1 MSQPR
6 LFTPISLRS
15 VTSKNRIVIS
25 PMCQYS
31 AEDGMAND
39 WHLIHLGKFAQGGA
53 GIVMTEA
60 AAVVAE
66 GRITH
71 GDLGLWHDGQ
81 IAPLSASPRFSAP
94 TDRCLQ
100 FSSLMPGARP
110 ACSGHGMATPH

>member
-66 GRITH
+66 GELLTATLACGMTGRSH
-71 GDLGLWHDGQ
+71 RS
-81 IAPLSASPRFSAP
+81 SASPRFSAP